1 MEAKAHPQT
10 TLASGAHRVVPK
22 VFLVGETKL
31 IEGGLQAYL
40 DHVGA
45 DGWLSGLSERPSD
58 PELLVEAMGRLC
70 YRSWAP
76 GMNPNVTKVREG
88 NDVYLGNI
96 LSSGHGSVIEH
107 SMTNWIF
114 ADVSR
119 VLTHELVRHRAG
131 TAFSQESLRYVRLED
146 LGFWM
151 PPEVE
156 GDPRLKDLFERTFS
170 DMGELQKEMARILD
184 LDGKKDFQ
192 KKKALTS
199 AMRRLAPDGL
209 ATTIGVSFNFR
220 ALRHV
225 IEMRTSKG
233 AEEEIRVVF
242 DQVAALSKERWPNIF
257 QDFTRSP
264 EGEWEPAHHKI

>member
-1 MEAKAHPQT
+1 MEEKPQPQT
-10 TLASGAHRVVPK
+10 AIAAGAHRVCPK

-31 IEGGLQAYL
+31 VEEGLQAYL
-40 DHVGA
+40 EHVHA
-45 DGWLSGLSERPSD
+45 DGWLSRITERPSD

-76 GMNPNVTKVREG
+76 RMNPNVTKIREG
-88 NDVYLGNI
+88 NGVYLGNI
-96 LSSGHGSVIEH
+96 LSSRHGSVIEH
-107 SMTNWIF
+107 SVTNWIF

-151 PPEVE
+151 PAEIE
-156 GDPRLKDLFERTFS
+156 ADIRLKELFERTFA

-184 LDGKKDFQ
+184 LDSKRDFHQ
-192 KKKALTS
+192 KKALTS

-225 IEMRTSKG
+225 IEMRTSEG
-233 AEEEIRVVF
+233 AEEEIRLVF
-242 DQVAALSKERWPNIF
+242 DQVAAISKERWPNVF
-257 QDFTRSP
+257 QDFKRTAQ
-264 EGEWEPAHHKI
+264 GEWKPEHQKI